1 MTLWLLS
8 YTSFVLAVL
17 VAYALFWRSRRDLAA
32 HIYVHKGAVWFV
44 WLISWVFILAYLA
57 SRPMVNDLTRWI
69 ASPADL
75 AKSMLSM
82 LGVLLVIYL
91 GYLILIYPFFA
102 SLRPALSK
110 ESLGIDWQLD
120 VYVEDKISGLVEE
133 TPLAPLL
140 LLDMGLAE
148 ALQDTPAQEHP
159 ALLKSLWIQYVPVV
173 TGRRA
178 TGAAYLPDGDPD
190 FAEPDLNLTIRLA
203 LETSKII
210 DNREEKDRRYN
221 VLALPLMAGGRAKV
235 VFAAYWPKRRAFRG
249 VFSLVAQQYCIIRSQ
264 YVLAAEVSRD
274 RLAYYDSPWIEEN
287 EGE

>member
-1 MTLWLLS
+1 
-8 YTSFVLAVL
+8 
-17 VAYALFWRSRRDLAA
+17 
-32 HIYVHKGAVWFV
+32 
-44 WLISWVFILAYLA
+44 
-57 SRPMVNDLTRWI
+57 
-69 ASPADL
+69 
-75 AKSMLSM
+75 MLSL
-82 LGVLLVIYL
+82 LGVLLVVYL
-91 GYLILIYPFFA
+91 GYLILVYPFFA

-120 VYVEDKISGLVEE
+120 VYVEDKVSSLVEE

-148 ALQDTPAQEHP
+148 ALQDTPAREHQ

-178 TGAAYLPDGDPD
+178 IGAAYLPDGDPD
-190 FAEPDLNLTIRLA
+190 FAEPDLNRTIRLA

-235 VFAAYWPKRRAFRG
+235 VFAAYWPKRRPFRG

-264 YVLAAEVSRD
+264 YMLAAEVSGD
-274 RLAYYDSPWIEEN
+274 RLAYYDSPWIEGDG
-287 EGE
+287 GE